1 MRGSERGG
9 EGSERGEEVR
19 GSERESERGKRVRGG
34 EEVKHLAK
42 WTLIL
47 SSLIK
52 EMPGNRPF

>member
-1 MRGSERGG
+1 MRE
-9 EGSERGEEVR
+9 EGKGVREGKEVR